1 VIATSSTYTLG
12 GRAPARV
19 VEPSDAAELAATLA
33 HAAAAGE
40 SVVAFGGGTLQGAAN
55 PPARY
60 DVAVRTVRLNDVHA
74 YDPRDLTAGIGA
86 GITMSALARVL
97 AEHRQ
102 ILPFDAPRPRDATLG
117 GTLAAGWAGPRR
129 ATYGRPRD
137 LVIGATV
144 ALADGTL
151 ATSGGMV
158 VKNVTGY
165 DMAKLYVGSHGTLGV
180 LARVNVKLLP
190 APAAQCFATSTFDD
204 DVRERL
210 VANVGALTIGPSALL
225 LCDTFAAGGD
235 PDARPVLPSIVALF
249 EGSDATVGRAI
260 REYRSALGAAGVAAT
275 RLDDAAA
282 AQSAFQAVLDRYV
295 ATPKTSFTLLSR
307 GLGSD
312 APVRAARA
320 RAALAHCSTD
330 AGRAA
335 RGWETITDLLT
346 GDVVAR
352 FVCSGAAGV
361 EAAIAASD
369 SVRDALGNGDL
380 IATSD
385 ALAGRIEA
393 WGAVP
398 STIGTMRRLKAG
410 FDPSGALA
418 PGRYVG
424 GI

>member
-1 VIATSSTYTLG
+1 MIAANSTYTLG

-19 VEPSDAAELAATLA
+19 VEPSSAAELAATLA

-60 DVAVRTVRLNDVHA
+60 DVAVRTVRLCDVHA
-74 YDPRDLTAGIGA
+74 YDPRDLTAGVGA
-86 GITMSALARVL
+86 GITMSALTRVL

-102 ILPFDAPRPRDATLG
+102 VLPFDAPRARDATIG

-180 LARVNVKLLP
+180 LARINVKLLP
-190 APAAQCFATSTFDD
+190 APAAQCFATSAFDD
-204 DVRERL
+204 DLREKL
-210 VANVGALTIGPSALL
+210 IANVTGLSVMPSALL
-225 LCDTFAAGGD
+225 LCDTFATGGD
-235 PDARPVLPSIVALF
+235 PDARPVLPAIVALF
-249 EGSDATVGRAI
+249 EGSEATVSRAI
-260 REYRSALGAAGVAAT
+260 REYRSALGAAGVAET

-282 AQSAFQAVLDRYV
+282 AQAAFQAVVDRYI

-307 GLGSD
+307 GLGSN
-312 APVRAARA
+312 APDRAARA
-320 RAALAHCSTD
+320 REALTRASID
-330 AGRAA
+330 AGRTA

-352 FVCSGAAGV
+352 FVCSASAV
-361 EAAIAASD
+361 DEAIAASS

-398 STIGTMRRLKAG
+398 STIATMRHLKAG

>member
-12 GRAPARV
+12 GRTPARV
-19 VEPSDAAELAATLA
+19 VEPSNAAELAQALA
-33 HAAAAGE
+33 QAAAAGE

-74 YDPRDLTAGIGA
+74 YDPRDLTAGVGA

-102 ILPFDAPRPRDATLG
+102 VLPFDVPRARDATLG

-180 LARVNVKLLP
+180 LARINVKVLP
-190 APAAQCFATSTFDD
+190 APAAQCFATSAFDG
-204 DVRERL
+204 DVREKL
-210 VANVGALTIGPSALL
+210 ITNVTALSVPPSALL

-235 PDARPVLPSIVALF
+235 PDARPVSPAIVALF
-249 EGSDATVGRAI
+249 EGSEATVGRAI
-260 REYRSALGAAGVAAT
+260 REYRSALGAAGVAET
-275 RLDDAAA
+275 RLDDGAA
-282 AQSAFQAVLDRYV
+282 AQSAFAAIVDRYV
-295 ATPKTSFTLLSR
+295 AAPKTSFTLLSR
-307 GLGSD
+307 GLASD
-312 APVRAARA
+312 APDRAGRA
-320 RAALAHCSTD
+320 REALIRCSTD

-352 FVCSGAAGV
+352 FVCSGGAAV
-361 EAAIAASD
+361 DASIAASG

-385 ALAGRIEA
+385 ALAGKIDA

-398 STIGTMRRLKAG
+398 STIATMRELKAS